1 MAIGR
6 PISLTD
12 NVASK
17 IVSAT
22 ATANQQVFTVTGGY
36 RINAISVYR
45 NGSRLNNQ
53 NDYTAS
59 DGSIVTLTEGAS
71 VGDVLEFQIFDDFR
85 VADAIVS
92 VGDQT
97 ISGNLTIDGNIQAA
111 NVTATSAMSGAS
123 IGIQSNY
130 SYNVGTAK
138 TLNFVGTAV
147 TGDVTDSGTV
157 TISIGAAAGGG
168 GVGPAIDYDSGST
181 SPFTC
186 VDKNRDITE
195 SITFN
200 TSNAGVSSSYVVSVI
215 PTLTTPSGVE
225 VSVGA
230 GKTLVVDVLQLRNL
244 DLA

>member
-71 VGDVLEFQIFDDFR
+71 EGDVLEFQIFDDFR
-85 VADAIVS
+85 IADAIVS

-97 ISGNLTIDGNIQAA
+97 ISGDLTIDGNIQAA

-147 TGDVTDSGTV
+147 TGDVTASGTV
-157 TISIGAAAGGG
+157 TISIGGASGG
-168 GVGPAIDYDSGST
+168 GVGTAIDYDSGAT
-181 SPFTC
+181 SPFTY